1 MINIVASSGNVS
13 YGVQNL
19 VLDTPTD
26 LTQLGTNFTVGSTAF
41 IISTSERY
49 MLNSQKEWVLI
60 QSGNGG
66 SGGGGDIDPDA
77 TYIYDGGVII

>member
-1 MINIVASSGNVS
+1 MINIVTSSGDVS

-41 IISTSERY
+41 IISTSDRY

-66 SGGGGDIDPDA
+66 GGGEIDPDA